1 MVRGIMDNGYDL
13 YLSLQKLDLLKDS
26 PQYWWPNAYTFE
38 VLVGAI
44 LTQNTQWTRVE
55 LSLDNLRQNHIL
67 SLEKLAGA
75 EMELVIECIRPCGF
89 YKAKSKNI
97 QTLCQ
102 HIISDFGDFET
113 FQIEVSR
120 EWLLSQRGI
129 GEESA
134 DAILCYGCKR
144 NTMVV
149 DKYTQQLV
157 SALGVEFESYEVL
170 QDWCM
175 EGFIRESSQYEF
187 VLFHGMIVEYMKKHK
202 KGKKID
208 IEPLL

>member
-1 MVRGIMDNGYDL
+1 MDNGYDL

-26 PQYWWPNAYTFE
+26 PQYWWPNAYSFE

-55 LSLDNLRQNHIL
+55 LSLENLRQNHIL
-67 SLEKLAGA
+67 SLEKLA
-75 EMELVIECIRPCGF
+75 EVEIELLLECIRSSGF

-102 HIISDFGDFET
+102 HVVSDFGNFET

-157 SALGVEFESYEVL
+157 STLGVEFESYEAL
-170 QDWCM
+170 QSWCM
-175 EGFIRESSQYEF
+175 DGFKSEQSHHEF
-187 VLFHGMIVEYMKKHK
+187 VLFHGMIVEYMKKYK
-202 KGKKID
+202 KGKVINTEA
-208 IEPLL
+208 ILIGT